1 MLLRPITAAAFS
13 AWCALALSGTVR
25 ADQATA
31 LSAALVA
38 PANAALR
45 PRDPSVAQAAPVG
58 AEQAPLAT
66 PGLPRGLSY
75 TLDLSSAYP
84 LNATGKSNVRLPGGL
99 DAVLGYG
106 FGRHFRIQ
114 AGYYQFQEYPTG
126 FDGGSVPLYLQ
137 GLSAPIGVANLG
149 AAQQDVTIKNEIFVA
164 NFQTLVQLG
173 RVPIVITPSYVARR
187 GQIGGHSD
195 ETLVE
200 IGDFPQTVRLR
211 TFEQQLIAFTLP
223 FLSTPRFFGT
233 YTIAPQWLV
242 NTNGANRDNH
252 AQLFQLAY
260 LEYRATK
267 STTLFVQPSI
277 LQNYTPADAYSNHIP
292 TLIYGFSQRTSKYT
306 FIQFLG
312 STGAATNPIDR
323 ERIGIVDVTCQRLP
337 CNAPGTLAPRIG
349 GLHASQVQLQFG
361 VGTPS
366 VVPL

>member
-1 MLLRPITAAAFS
+1 MTFRSIIAAFCIALCGLAAPAS
-13 AWCALALSGTVR
+13 AR
-25 ADQATA
+25 ADEATT

-38 PANAALR
+38 AANAALR
-45 PRDPSVAQAAPVG
+45 PRDPKVAQAAPVG

-66 PGLPRGLSY
+66 PGLPHGLSY

-84 LNATGKSNVRLPGGL
+84 LGATGKSNVRLPGGL

-106 FGRHFRIQ
+106 FNRHFRVQ

-126 FDGGSVPLYLQ
+126 FDSGVVPLYLQ
-137 GLSAPIGVANLG
+137 GLSAPIGAADLG
-149 AAQQDVTIKNEIFVA
+149 TAQQDVTIKNEIFVA

-200 IGDFPQTVRLR
+200 IGNFPQTVRLR

-223 FLSTPRFFGT
+223 FLSTPKFFGT

-260 LEYRATK
+260 VEYRATK

-277 LQNYTPADAYSNHIP
+277 LQNYTPADSYSNHIP
-292 TLIYGFSQRTSKYT
+292 TVIYGFSQRTSKYT
-306 FIQFLG
+306 FIQLLG
-312 STGAATNPIDR
+312 STGAPTNPI
-323 ERIGIVDVTCQRLP
+323 ERDCIGIVDVTCQRLP
-337 CNAPGTLAPRIG
+337 CNGPGALAPRIG

-361 VGTPS
+361 IGTPS
-366 VVPL
+366 VIPL